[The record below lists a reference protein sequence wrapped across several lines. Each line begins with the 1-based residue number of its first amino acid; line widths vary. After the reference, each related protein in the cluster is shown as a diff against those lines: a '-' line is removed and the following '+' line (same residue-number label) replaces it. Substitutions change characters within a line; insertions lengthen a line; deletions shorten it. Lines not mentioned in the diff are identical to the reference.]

1 MPPKMFIVAG
11 PPGSGKS
18 TAFPVAAF
26 GVDYFNADDHA
37 AALNNGSYRDIP
49 RDVRS
54 RVNVLFEA
62 FVLEHIDARSSFALE
77 TTLRSAVTFE
87 QAALARRAGFVV
99 EMRYLCLP
107 NFEMHLERVKMRA
120 DRGGHSAPEPVLRG
134 IYESSISNLLRAIR
148 EMDLIYVYEN
158 GEWGKTPVLLLQAEH
173 GEVVY
178 RAERIPQWLA
188 RSLSRL

>member
-1 MPPKMFIVAG
+1 MFIVAG

-37 AALNNGSYRDIP
+37 AALNNGSYHDIP

-62 FVLEHIDARSSFALE
+62 FVLDHIDARSSFAIE

-134 IYESSISNLLRAIR
+134 IYESSIANLPRAIR
-148 EMDLIYVYEN
+148 EMDLIYVYQN
-158 GEWGKTPVLLLQAEH
+158 GEWGKTPEILLEAEH
-173 GEVVY
+173 GEVVH

-188 RSLSRL
+188 GSLARL